1 MFSIGFGVSTQ
12 LNLRQSTHSK
22 MSRHLARGIR
32 KVQPMTGR
40 PMTARREP
48 RTLRRI
54 CLPCCPGFGTS
65 LRLVL
70 MLILLLSRRRGVTAL
85 ARS

>member
-1 MFSIGFGVSTQ
+1 
-12 LNLRQSTHSK
+12 
-22 MSRHLARGIR
+22 
-32 KVQPMTGR
+32 MTGR

-48 RTLRRI
+48 RALRRT
-54 CLPCCPGFGTS
+54 CLPCCPGSGTS